1 MEFKVK
7 DIAMI
12 LNGTVEGDGE
22 MKLHNISKIDQGVP
36 GTLSFL
42 SNPAYTKYIHTT
54 LASAVIVSRDFH
66 SEEPLE
72 CTLIRVDD
80 PYRSLAQLLEMYQQF
95 KPAKKGIEQPS
106 FVSNSAQ
113 LGEDIYLGAFAYIGE
128 GAVIG
133 KNVKIY
139 PHVYI
144 GDHVVIGD
152 NTTLFSGVKVY
163 ADCKIGS
170 DCILHSGAVIG
181 ADGFGFAPS
190 TDGPFS
196 KIAQVGNVVIE
207 DWVEIGANTCV
218 DCATMGSTFVRR
230 GVKLDN
236 LIQIAHNA
244 EIGENTVIAGQ
255 TGVAGS
261 SKVGK
266 NCMIGAQVGV
276 SGHLTVGDN
285 VRLGGQAGIMS
296 NIPDNAT
303 MIGSPVQDHKDFMR
317 SMAIFRKLPQM
328 SGDVS
333 DLKKWMKKMEE
344 NSNK

>member
-1 MEFKVK
+1 MEFKAK

-12 LNGTVEGDGE
+12 LNGTIEGDGE
-22 MKLHNISKIDQGVP
+22 VKINNISKIDQGIP

-42 SNPAYTKYIHTT
+42 SNPAYTKYIYNT
-54 LASAVIVSRDFH
+54 LASAVIVSRDFKP
-66 SEEPLE
+66 EEKLE

-80 PYRSLAQLLEMYQQF
+80 PYTALAELLKMYQQL

-106 FVSNSAQ
+106 YVSSSAT
-113 LGEDIYLGAFAYIGE
+113 LGEDIYLGAFAYISDN
-128 GAVIG
+128 VKIG

-139 PHVYI
+139 PQVFV
-144 GDHVVIGD
+144 GENVVIGD
-152 NTTLFSGVKVY
+152 NTTLFAGVKIY
-163 ADCKIGS
+163 ADCIIGA

-181 ADGFGFAPS
+181 ADGFGFAPNA
-190 TDGPFS
+190 DGPFS
-196 KIAQVGNVVIE
+196 KIAQIGNVILE
-207 DWVEIGANTCV
+207 DLVEIGANTCI
-218 DCATMGSTFVRR
+218 DCATMGSTIVRR

-244 EIGENTVIAGQ
+244 EVGENTVIAGQ

-261 SKVGK
+261 SKIGK

-276 SGHLTVGDN
+276 SGHLTIGNN
-285 VRLGGQAGIMS
+285 VRLGGQAGIMT
-296 NIPDNAT
+296 NIPDNST

-333 DLKKWMKKMEE
+333 DLKKWMKAMESKNE
-344 NSNK
+344 